1 MTEFDTSTPG
11 KSALWTGR
19 VTSGLVIAFLIFDAV
34 IKLVP
39 LAPVTETLREL
50 GFTPTDTLARTLGA
64 LTLACTVL
72 YALPRTSALGAVL
85 LTGYLGG
92 ATAIHVRAGSPV
104 FSHLFFGLYLGAML
118 WAGLLLRDKRLRS
131 VLFR

>member
-1 MTEFDTSTPG
+1 MTELETSPPS

-19 VTSGLVIAFLIFDAV
+19 ILSGLVIAFLIFDAV

-39 LAPVTETLREL
+39 LSPVTETLREL
-50 GFTPTDTLARTLGA
+50 GFTPTDMLARTFGV
-64 LTLACTVL
+64 LTLVCTLL
-72 YALPRTSALGAVL
+72 YALPRTSLLGAVL

-92 ATAIHVRAGSPV
+92 AIAIHVRADSPV
-104 FSHLFFGLYLGAML
+104 FTHLLFGVYLGVLL
-118 WAGLLLRDKRLRS
+118 WAGLLLRDKQLRS

>member
-1 MTEFDTSTPG
+1 M
-11 KSALWTGR
+11 
-19 VTSGLVIAFLIFDAV
+19 SGLVIAFLIFDAL

-64 LTLACTVL
+64 LTLVCTVL

-92 ATAIHVRAGSPV
+92 AIAIQVRAGSPV
-104 FSHLFFGLYLGAML
+104 FTHLLFGLYLGAML

>member
-1 MTEFDTSTPG
+1 MTELDTSPPS

-19 VTSGLVIAFLIFDAV
+19 ILSGLVIAFLIFDAM

-39 LAPVTETLREL
+39 LSPVTETLREL
-50 GFTPTDTLARTLGA
+50 GFTPTDMLARTLGVLA
-64 LTLACTVL
+64 LVSTLL
-72 YALPRTSALGAVL
+72 YTLPRTSALGAML

-92 ATAIHVRAGSPV
+92 AIAIHVRAGSPV
-104 FSHLFFGLYLGAML
+104 FTHLSFGAYLGVLL